1 MRTKRNS
8 KKNNALFPIACV
20 VLCVLVILL
29 VFLVKKDEIFT
40 NLKETDFFGRI
51 FGSTPELIE
60 NHESKP
66 SKTEVPLKNNDIVV
80 QVQEP
85 ETVPLIEPES
95 SEVINKGDSKANVNE
110 DSPVT
115 EKSDSKVLEESK
127 SSETKEEKPAKPK
140 AVGTTKVDL
149 CFVIID
155 GDGTVVR
162 KNVKRTVSK
171 NDSPLTTAINL
182 LLAGPDLSN
191 KAESDCTTLIPE
203 GTKLLSARVSDGV
216 AYLNFNDVFEFNPY
230 GVEGAIH
237 QLEQIVY
244 TATAFSTVNSV
255 QFLIDGKKREYMGSE
270 GQWIGSPLSRA
281 SF

>member
-8 KKNNALFPIACV
+8 NKKNNALFPIACV

-66 SKTEVPLKNNDIVV
+66 EKTEVPLKNDIVV

-85 ETVPLIEPES
+85 EVVPLVEPKDTTTDVTPIKEPES
-95 SEVINKGDSKANVNE
+95 PVSNKEGDAKVNE
-110 DSPVT
+110 QKPV
-115 EKSDSKVLEESK
+115 EK
-127 SSETKEEKPAKPK
+127 KEEKPTKPK
-140 AVGTTKVDL
+140 TAGSTQVNL

-155 GDGTVVR
+155 GDGSVVR

-191 KAESDCTTLIPE
+191 KAEAECTSLIPE

-244 TATAFSTVNSV
+244 TATSFSTVNSV